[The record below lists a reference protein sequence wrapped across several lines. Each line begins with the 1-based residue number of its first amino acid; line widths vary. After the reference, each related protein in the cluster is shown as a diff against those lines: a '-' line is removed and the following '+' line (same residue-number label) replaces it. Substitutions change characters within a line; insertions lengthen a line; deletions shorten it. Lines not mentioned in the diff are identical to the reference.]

1 MGTADNETLS
11 PAPSSPAPSFSQ
23 RREWSQDQAISYLMA
38 QGIENPDCL
47 SLAAGFVDFETL
59 PVELSRKAYAEL
71 LDDPQTARKYLQY
84 GTTAGSDRLR
94 DQLIKHLAKLEETT
108 VEELGIDR
116 NQLVLTTGSQQLLAI
131 LADVLFDPGDICLVA
146 APTYF
151 VFLGVLAGVGAEVIT
166 VEGDEGGIKVDA
178 LEAQLEQLKQE
189 GILSRV
195 KMLYLVS
202 YYENP
207 TGVSVDADRR
217 QPIVDLVTKYSTD
230 HQIVLLE
237 DAAYRELRYD
247 GPKLP
252 SLWSCDPTH
261 SQVVLAQTF
270 SKSFA
275 PGFRTG
281 FGVLP
286 KSLVQPVIDRKGN
299 EDFGSSHF
307 NQNLIA
313 TVLERGWY
321 EDHVFEVCENYQKKR
336 DAMLA
341 ALAEEFSDLQQEV
354 SWFVPHGGLYVWL
367 SVPEKLETGFNSE
380 LFAYATNVEKVM
392 YVPGQLCYPHAER
405 KNQMRLSFGVLNP
418 DGIRL
423 GIARLANSIRHSLK

>member
-1 MGTADNETLS
+1 MGTADKETLS
-11 PAPSSPAPSFSQ
+11 SSPRFSQ
-23 RREWSQDQAISYLMA
+23 RRYWSQDQAISYLMQ

-59 PVELSRKAYAEL
+59 PVELSHKASADL
-71 LDDPQTARKYLQY
+71 LANPDEARKYLQY

-94 DQLIKHLAKLEETT
+94 NQLLEHLARMEETS
-108 VEELGIDR
+108 VEDLGIDR
-116 NQLVLTTGSQQLLAI
+116 DQLVLTTGSQQLLCI

-151 VFLGVLAGVGAEVIT
+151 VFLGVLAGVGAEVISI
-166 VEGDEGGIKVDA
+166 EGDENGIKVEA
-178 LEAQLEQLKQE
+178 LQSELERLKQA
-189 GILSRV
+189 GKLPRV

-207 TGVSVDADRR
+207 TGVSIAAERR
-217 QPIVDLVTKYSTD
+217 QPIVDLVEQYSTD

-247 GPKLP
+247 GPELP
-252 SLWSCDPTH
+252 SLWSCDPSR

-313 TVLERGWY
+313 TILEKDWY
-321 EDHVFEVCENYQKKR
+321 SNHVTEVCDNYRRKR

-341 ALAEEFSDLQQEV
+341 ALEEEIADMQDQV
-354 SWFVPHGGLYVWL
+354 SWFTPHGGLYVWL
-367 SVPEKLETGFNSE
+367 TVPPEIETGFESE
-380 LFAYATNVEKVM
+380 LFKYATEVEKVM
-392 YVPGQLCYPHAER
+392 YVPGQLCYPQADQ

-418 DGIRL
+418 DLLRE
-423 GIARLANSIRHSLK
+423 GIARLARSIRHFLK